1 MTPSTAPYPAIA
13 LASSFFTY
21 AGLLAVFLSSV
32 VGTWSGQASLLS
44 AYLLL
49 GAPVVMGIVAYTNRK
64 LRFCS
69 VPHRWAFY
77 AGALY
82 FAIAPLALLIV
93 LVCE

>member
-1 MTPSTAPYPAIA
+1 MTQSPAPYPAIA

-21 AGLLAVFLSSV
+21 AGLLAVLLSSLAD
-32 VGTWSGQASLLS
+32 TWSGQASLLS

-49 GAPVVMGIVAYTNRK
+49 GAPVVMGLVAYTNRE
-64 LRFCS
+64 LRIDS

-82 FAIAPLALLIV
+82 FVVAPLMLLVALM
-93 LVCE
+93 CE